1 MTIKMSQTEWNRFAV
16 ESDYRVEKLAELLRL
31 SQRQLER
38 IIRRDFDSTPH
49 VWLSHRRLI
58 EAGDLLLAG
67 RKVNKVATD
76 LRYKQPSHFCRQ
88 FKEFYGVRPSQFVVA
103 KRKATDVAFR

>member
-1 MTIKMSQTEWNRFAV
+1 MTIKMSANEWNRFAI
-16 ESDYRVEKLAELLRL
+16 ESDYSVEKLAELLRL
-31 SQRQLER
+31 SKRQMER
-38 IIRRDFDSTPH
+38 IICRDFDSTPH

-67 RKVNKVATD
+67 SKVNKVAID

-88 FKEFYGVRPSQFVVA
+88 FKGFYGVRPSRFVVA
-103 KRKATDVAFR
+103 NKKATDVEFR